1 MTYFLNLKS
10 SMYLQL
16 VTAMLRFRVRKRQSD
31 MTDVD
36 EERERS
42 EEESLQQV
50 TRSFLSFAAGIL
62 TK

>member
-16 VTAMLRFRVRKRQSD
+16 VTAMLRCRVRKRQSD
-31 MTDVD
+31 VTDVD

-50 TRSFLSFAAGIL
+50 TRSFLSFAAGIS